1 LDDVVSRSDGVT
13 ASFIKELLRRA
24 ALLAAQEDADGSGV
38 IRVSRSQLSR
48 ALDALL
54 EGRNRLTRALLGSSA
69 SDPSIGAE
77 ESAPS

>member
-1 LDDVVSRSDGVT
+1 MVSRTGGVT

-54 EGRNRLTRALLGSSA
+54 EGRNRLTRALLGSTGGDA
-69 SDPSIGAE
+69 SIGAE
-77 ESAPS
+77 DSAPW